1 MELTDV
7 YRRAPGCCSVC
18 TTPNTANG
26 VIELHPVDTGMVH
39 RTFALY
45 LCGECALQAGQM
57 IAPRFGKALASSEV
71 IGELAVAHN
80 TIAALEAQV
89 AEADRIFAAI
99 RGDMHA

>member
-1 MELTDV
+1 
-7 YRRAPGCCSVC
+7 
-18 TTPNTANG
+18 
-26 VIELHPVDTGMVH
+26 
-39 RTFALY
+39 
-45 LCGECALQAGQM
+45 M

-99 RGDMHA
+99 RGDNDHE